1 MARPNPKDLDLL
13 DPALEK
19 YLSPK
24 EIRKLTRKQ
33 KRQARGNQI
42 NHVVEIERY
51 RKKELTP
58 KTKNQSLLK
67 TAIQTTAQTV
77 TIGPAGTGKTY
88 VPAFMAATMMIEKKI
103 EKIIITRP
111 NVPAG
116 PTIGLFPGTLEEK
129 MAPWV
134 EPIISVLKDVMGA
147 HVYEIAKKNGDI
159 VVVPFEVIRGRTFE
173 NAFVILDEAQN
184 TTESEMQAFLTR
196 IGEDSKV
203 VINGDIA
210 QKDLK
215 GDSGL
220 SLILRIL
227 NKDYNLYSQISVIE
241 FTSDDVVRSGICRDW
256 IKAFERDEKDG
267 RKIHPGLC

>member
-103 EKIIITRP
+103 D
-111 NVPAG
+111 
-116 PTIGLFPGTLEEK
+116 L
-129 MAPWV
+129 
-134 EPIISVLKDVMGA
+134 
-147 HVYEIAKKNGDI
+147 
-159 VVVPFEVIRGRTFE
+159 TFL
-173 NAFVILDEAQN
+173 LDQ
-184 TTESEMQAFLTR
+184 LL
-196 IGEDSKV
+196 V
-203 VINGDIA
+203 
-210 QKDLK
+210 
-215 GDSGL
+215 
-220 SLILRIL
+220 
-227 NKDYNLYSQISVIE
+227 YSQ
-241 FTSDDVVRSGICRDW
+241 
-256 IKAFERDEKDG
+256 A
-267 RKIHPGLC
+267 H